1 VRLPPVYPRA
11 KVLKKWALPTFL
23 LSPEVMQED
32 ERQLQIEEVVQ
43 PVLLDHGLTLVDLEF
58 RPRRPRG
65 VLRLYV
71 DKPGGVGIDDCQRV
85 SRELGD
91 VLDASAL
98 IEEAYDLEVSSP
110 GLDRQL
116 RKDREFRWAAGKRV
130 RCRLVGVDDDQV
142 VLERDGAEVRLTRAS
157 ITKAKLDV
165 DVPWEKRSA
174 QT

>member
-1 VRLPPVYPRA
+1 
-11 KVLKKWALPTFL
+11 
-23 LSPEVMQED
+23 MQED

-65 VLRLYV
+65 VLRLFV

-85 SRELGD
+85 SREVGD

-116 RKDREFRWAAGKRV
+116 RKDREFRWAVGKRV
-130 RCRLVGVDDDQV
+130 QCWLAGGEEVRGRLVGIDGGLL
-142 VLERDGAEVRLTRAS
+142 VLEQNGGETKLDRAS
-157 ITKAKLDV
+157 ITKAKLDA

>member
-1 VRLPPVYPRA
+1 
-11 KVLKKWALPTFL
+11 
-23 LSPEVMQED
+23 MQED
-32 ERQLQIEEVVQ
+32 ERQREIEEVVQ

-65 VLRLYV
+65 VLRLFV

-85 SRELGD
+85 SREVGD

-116 RKDREFRWAAGKRV
+116 RKDREFLWAAGKRV
-130 RCRLVGVDDDQV
+130 RCWLAGGEEVRGRLVGIDGGFLI
-142 VLERDGAEVRLTRAS
+142 LEQDGRETKLDRAS
-157 ITKAKLDV
+157 ITKAKLDA

-174 QT
+174 QI